1 MVRDL
6 APNPVLLSA
15 STKLGFV
22 DLTQL
27 IYQKLQP
34 LKEVQIKLPY
44 TSEGMSELS
53 RLYDTAEML
62 DVSYQEQMVVRLR
75 GKEEVVT
82 KALSSSAREL

>member
-1 MVRDL
+1 
-6 APNPVLLSA
+6 
-15 STKLGFV
+15 
-22 DLTQL
+22 
-27 IYQKLQP
+27 
-34 LKEVQIKLPY
+34 
-44 TSEGMSELS
+44 MSELS